1 MVHAGDARTLARKS
15 IHIIMSQPN
24 YTYIEPL
31 KLIDYSPKCI
41 AIVGDTKQVKDELKA
56 LGGRY
61 NPALR
66 CGPGWL
72 FSSKRRA
79 ELEAFVRS
87 HGGGAR
93 IKQFLLF

>member
-15 IHIIMSQPN
+15 IHIIMSQPY

-56 LGGRY
+56 LGDKMISDELKAIPRERRRDQT
-61 NPALR
+61 ADFL
-66 CGPGWL
+66 
-72 FSSKRRA
+72 KR
-79 ELEAFVRS
+79 LEAGERDLRF
-87 HGGGAR
+87 
-93 IKQFLLF
+93 